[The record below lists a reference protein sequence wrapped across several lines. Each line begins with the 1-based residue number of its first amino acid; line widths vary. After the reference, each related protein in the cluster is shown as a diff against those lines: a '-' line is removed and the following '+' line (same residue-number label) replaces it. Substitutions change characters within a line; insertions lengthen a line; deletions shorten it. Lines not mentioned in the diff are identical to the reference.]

1 MNSKKSKQTI
11 VWTAKELARIAVF
24 VGLTLAVQYVLSA
37 LPGVELVTLLFA
49 VFSFVYGAWRGA
61 ISAVAFSL
69 LRQCLFGFFPTVLFL
84 YLVYYPLLA
93 AAFGILGAWLSDWES
108 NRKKTLLAIIIAIL
122 LACICTVLFTV
133 LDNVLTP
140 WLAAYTAKATE
151 LYWKASLPFLGAQLV
166 CVSISVGVLFYPLVK
181 ALQALK
187 KHG

>member
-1 MNSKKSKQTI
+1 MNDKNGKQTI

-24 VGLTLAVQYVLSA
+24 VSLTVAVQYVLSA

-49 VFSFVYGAWRGA
+49 VFSFVYGAWRG
-61 ISAVAFSL
+61 IVSAVAFSL
-69 LRQCLFGFFPTVLFL
+69 LRQCLFGFFPTVLLL
-84 YLVYYPLLA
+84 YLLYYPLLA
-93 AAFGILGAWLSDWES
+93 AAFGCLGRWLSDWES
-108 NRKKTLLAIIIAIL
+108 SHRKTLFTIVIAIV
-122 LACICTVLFTV
+122 LACLCTVLFTV
-133 LDNVLTP
+133 ADNVLTP